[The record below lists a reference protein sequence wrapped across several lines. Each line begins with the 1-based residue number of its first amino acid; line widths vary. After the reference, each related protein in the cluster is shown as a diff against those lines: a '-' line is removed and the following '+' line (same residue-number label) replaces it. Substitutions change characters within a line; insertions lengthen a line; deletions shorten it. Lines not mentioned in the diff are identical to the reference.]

1 MPKVVP
7 SQVVA
12 LIDHL
17 FPDIKTKRKFP
28 VYSGNAAMLS
38 AIVKL
43 SAEIPTEL
51 LTISG
56 ENYSDLVHG
65 LASLENVVN
74 KWNLRGGDDPPNN
87 IRDISPVT
95 LVRDMLSKCPDEYPS
110 ASTVELTF
118 ITDANLRDSIRMDL
132 STAASTLHNGEWKA
146 STVLSGAVIEALLL
160 WKIQE
165 KPDRVFTSKTAP
177 KKNPEKWILEE
188 LIKVA
193 AELGFIEMQ
202 TSEQAG
208 HAINFRN
215 LIHPGKAQRASQVC
229 DWGTAHSALGAVAST
244 IRDLERP

>member
-1 MPKVVP
+1 MPRVVP

-12 LIDHL
+12 LIDHV
-17 FPDIKTKRKFP
+17 FPHVKTTPKFP
-28 VYSGNAAMLS
+28 VYSGHAAILS

-51 LTISG
+51 ISISG
-56 ENYSDLVHG
+56 EEYSNLVHG
-65 LASLENVVN
+65 LGALENAVA
-74 KWNLRGGDDPPNN
+74 KWNLRGGDQPPSN
-87 IRDISPVT
+87 IRDMSPVA
-95 LVRDMLSKCPDEYPS
+95 LVREMLALCPDESPS
-110 ASTVELTF
+110 AVTSELTF

-132 STAASTLHNGEWKA
+132 STATSTLHNGEWKA

-165 KPDRVFTSKTAP
+165 NLKQFSKLSNKPKGD
-177 KKNPEKWILEE
+177 PETWVLAE
-188 LIKVA
+188 LIRVA
-193 AELGFIEMQ
+193 AELGFIETQ

-208 HAINFRN
+208 HARNFRN

>member
-1 MPKVVP
+1 M
-7 SQVVA
+7 
-12 LIDHL
+12 
-17 FPDIKTKRKFP
+17 
-28 VYSGNAAMLS
+28 
-38 AIVKL
+38 KL

-51 LTISG
+51 LSISG
-56 ENYSDLVHG
+56 EDYGNLVHG
-65 LASLENVVN
+65 LAALENVVT
-74 KWNLRGGDDPPNN
+74 KWNLRGGNDPPNN
-87 IRDISPVT
+87 IRDMSPVT
-95 LVRDMLSKCPDEYPS
+95 LVREMLAKCPDEYPS
-110 ASTVELTF
+110 AFTVELAF

-165 KPDRVFTSKTAP
+165 NPKQISTSRTAP
-177 KKNPEKWILEE
+177 KKNPEKWVLEE

-193 AELGFIEMQ
+193 AELGFIKMQ

-208 HAINFRN
+208 HARNFRN